1 MIYFDWVNTFEK
13 LKSSPIDY
21 DLLKELEDK
30 KLDGD
35 DYVLQHLISHI
46 IDTVNTRL
54 NTCFE
59 KFLERIVIGNIDV
72 NILSLELI
80 QLKKEIKFN
89 KKIVNLSIIPNDSRK
104 QFMSTLDNAVNNI
117 YDILRKNLKYVDDD
131 GEFLS
136 VFDQIMVSDVEE

>member
-35 DYVLQHLISHI
+35 DYVLQHLITHI

-80 QLKKEIKFN
+80 QLKKEIIFN
-89 KKIVNLSIIPNDSRK
+89 KKIVNLSIIPNDSRER
-104 QFMSTLDNAVNNI
+104 FITTLDNAVNNI